1 MLSYLLGRKAEFD
14 EADSS
19 GEEQEACPRSLR
31 HAVHPQA
38 AYFYFRLESEM
49 SRKPFTIL
57 VSIPLKPGRAA
68 EFLALL
74 HDVFDAK
81 VEDTFVNATALR
93 SADDPDT
100 IMLVETWLDRENFMS
115 VQMKRPYRGRYEARL
130 PELLRTPREVTFYEP
145 IRSMP

>member
-1 MLSYLLGRKAEFD
+1 
-14 EADSS
+14 
-19 GEEQEACPRSLR
+19 
-31 HAVHPQA
+31 
-38 AYFYFRLESEM
+38 M

-57 VSIPLKPGRAA
+57 VSIPLKPSRAT

-74 HDVFDAK
+74 NDVFDAMK
-81 VEDTFVNATALR
+81 VEDTFVNAIALR

-115 VQMKRPYRGRYEARL
+115 VQMKRPYRGRYETRL

-145 IRSMP
+145 VRSMP

>member
-1 MLSYLLGRKAEFD
+1 M
-14 EADSS
+14 
-19 GEEQEACPRSLR
+19 
-31 HAVHPQA
+31 
-38 AYFYFRLESEM
+38 
-49 SRKPFTIL
+49 
-57 VSIPLKPGRAA
+57 
-68 EFLALL
+68 
-74 HDVFDAK
+74 K
-81 VEDTFVNATALR
+81 VEDTFVNGTALR